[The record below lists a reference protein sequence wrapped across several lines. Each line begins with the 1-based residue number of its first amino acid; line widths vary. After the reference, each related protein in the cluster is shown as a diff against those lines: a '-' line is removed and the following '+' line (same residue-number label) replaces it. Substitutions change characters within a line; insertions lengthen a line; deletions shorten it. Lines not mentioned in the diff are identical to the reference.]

1 MIAAIIELDHE
12 AGREV
17 FANVGNATEPAWDHR
32 GDGMRDFASLWD
44 AHGAVLEQA
53 VFSRLS
59 GVAGQG
65 ALIEA
70 LRLQQRRVF
79 ELATDLARRAANHDA
94 DGRWLTDFEE
104 LKALF
109 DAQCLREMTELILL
123 IRDRVP
129 PPDVAEMTRQARALR
144 QARGR

>member
-1 MIAAIIELDHE
+1 MIAAIIELDHD

-17 FANVGNATEPAWDHR
+17 FANVGNATQPAWDHR
-32 GDGMRDFASLWD
+32 GDGMREFAALWD

-53 VFSRLS
+53 VFPRLS
-59 GVAGQG
+59 GEAKFV
-65 ALIEA
+65 EA
-70 LRLQQRRVF
+70 LRLQQSGVVGR
-79 ELATDLARRAANHDA
+79 ANDLARRAANQDA

-109 DAQCLREMTELILL
+109 DAQCLREVTELIPL

-129 PPDVAEMTRQARALR
+129 PPEVAEMTRQARALR

>member
-1 MIAAIIELDHE
+1 MIAGIIELDHE

-17 FANVGNATEPAWDHR
+17 FANVGNATQPAWDHR
-32 GDGMRDFASLWD
+32 GDGMREFAALWD

-53 VFSRLS
+53 VFKRLS
-59 GVAGQG
+59 GGGDLV
-65 ALIEA
+65 EA
-70 LRLQQRRVF
+70 LRLQQRGVADR
-79 ELATDLARRAANHDA
+79 ATDLARRAAEQDA

-109 DAQCLREMTELILL
+109 DAQCLREMTELIPL

-129 PPDVAEMTRQARALR
+129 PPEVAEMTRQARALR